1 MLGDPVA
8 PALQNLDAPMD
19 DERIVTVSEQTADE
33 PDGWSINSSEFAL
46 LPRVV
51 FGANGL
57 HSPEDFGMLGLVDP
71 PPTPIERGQLL
82 DQQFLLDTFRLP
94 AFAQGA
100 DQAVILLRGFATLQ
114 NHRAKDA
121 MGDGVVS

>member
-1 MLGDPVA
+1 MLGERVA
-8 PALQNLDAPMD
+8 PVLENLDAPVD
-19 DERIVTVSEQTADE
+19 DQGVVSVPEQAAVKL
-33 PDGWSINSSEFAL
+33 GHRGINSPEFVL
-46 LPRVV
+46 LPRLV

-100 DQAVILLRGFATLQ
+100 DQAVILTGGFATL
-114 NHRAKDA
+114 
-121 MGDGVVS
+121 